1 MGYIL
6 LFFYNLITPLIAVLY
21 LLFFYLSPRRRL
33 LKKLNKE
40 LKERFSLLK
49 YPRLTNPIWIHAA
62 SVGEVKAL
70 FTLLD
75 KLKSDNPNSDII
87 ITSSTAAGREAA
99 KKLTEFSY
107 LLPLDFFPL
116 ILKFIN
122 KIKPKMLLVAET
134 ELWPNMLYL
143 AGRLNIK
150 TFLINARL
158 SEKSFKSYNLISP
171 LVHLILKNVNGIFCQ
186 SESDAQR
193 YKKIIGKR
201 KRIECTGNIKY
212 DNIRLNSS
220 KDKEIR
226 KYLDKMNWKKV
237 KIITAGSTWRAED
250 KIMAKAYLFNKR
262 TILNLKLVLAPRHP
276 ETAHETASMLDNVGI
291 HYIKWSDRT
300 NFKYNHDIDCILM
313 DEMGWLNDFYS
324 FCDLTFVGGTLV
336 KIGGHNLL
344 EPSLF
349 SKPVLFGSNI
359 ENAKEAAQAL
369 IKFGGGFMVKNEKDL
384 SGRISLLIKNPAL
397 LRSASK
403 MSKKTLDSLQG
414 ATEKTVRQ
422 ITITDQG

>member
-6 LFFYNLITPLIAVLY
+6 LLLYNLFTPLLAIFY
-21 LLFFYLSPRRRL
+21 LLFFYCSPRRKL
-33 LKKLNKE
+33 LKKLSKE
-40 LKERFSLLK
+40 LKERFSLIK
-49 YPRLTNPIWIHAA
+49 YPRFKNPIWIHAA

-70 FTLLD
+70 SALLN
-75 KLKSDNPNSDII
+75 KLKFNNRNSDII
-87 ITSSTAAGREAA
+87 ITSSTAAGRQTA
-99 KKLTEFSY
+99 KELTKFSY
-107 LLPLDFFPL
+107 FLPFDFFPL
-116 ILKFIN
+116 MFKFIT
-122 KIKPKMLLVAET
+122 KIRPQTLLIAET
-134 ELWPNMLYL
+134 ELWPNMLYI
-143 AGRLNIK
+143 AGKLNIK

-158 SEKSFKSYNLISP
+158 SKKSFKSYRLISP
-171 LVHLILKNVNGIFCQ
+171 LVRLILNDINGILCQ
-186 SESDAQR
+186 SESDARR
-193 YKKIIGKR
+193 YGKILGKKK
-201 KRIECTGNIKY
+201 KIECTGNIKY

-300 NFKYNHDIDCILM
+300 NFKYNHDIECILM

-369 IKFGGGFMVKNEKDL
+369 IKFGGGFMVKTEKDL

>member
-1 MGYIL
+1 M
-6 LFFYNLITPLIAVLY
+6 
-21 LLFFYLSPRRRL
+21 FFYLSPRRRL

-193 YKKIIGKR
+193 YKKIIGKE
-201 KRIECTGNIKY
+201 KRIKFTGNIKY
-212 DNIRLNSS
+212 DNINANSS
-220 KDKEIR
+220 KTGEIH
-226 KYLDKMNWKKV
+226 DCFEKMNWKKV
-237 KIITAGSTWRAED
+237 KIITAGSTWKGED
-250 KIMAKAYLFNKR
+250 KTVARAYLFNKR
-262 TILNLKLVLAPRHP
+262 TIKNLKLILAPRHP
-276 ETAHETASMLDNVGI
+276 ETAHETAFMLDNLGI
-291 HYIKWSDRT
+291 HYLNWSDRL
-300 NFKYNHDIDCILM
+300 NFKFDRDIDCILL

-324 FCDLTFVGGTLV
+324 LSDLTFVGGTLV

-349 SKPVLFGSNI
+349 SKPVLFGPHI
-359 ENAKEAAQAL
+359 KNAKEAAQTL
-369 IKFGGGFMVKNEKDL
+369 IKFGGGFMVKTEKDL
-384 SGRISLLIKNPAL
+384 SGRISLLIKNPPML
-397 LRSASK
+397 KSASK
-403 MSKKTLDSLQG
+403 MSKKALESLQG
-414 ATEKTVRQ
+414 ATEKTMQELESLEFRV
-422 ITITDQG
+422 